1 MEWSTIIG
9 IFFVIWLLG
18 KILGGSNANIKKNS
32 VPWGSI
38 GIPSDSN
45 PDTIYVVWPSS
56 LDCTCPDWTKRRASF
71 QKNDPRRLCKHL
83 VYAIAEGK
91 MKLPQNL
98 EAHAAIIKTLN
109 ELDKGVPRGKLE
121 TISITGQS
129 ITLYHPHV
137 GSLSEWVNVAEGDS
151 VYAYSPEE
159 NRWARDKKPR
169 NALAI
174 SAQIMG
180 LPAPLPKE
188 AITTTKRARTPNHTG
203 RLYGTVKNKPILAII
218 NPASKWVELEHAE
231 EHAAYNVG
239 TGEFDVESP
248 RWNILSAAI
257 PHWLSAEY
265 DPMKTSLLQYKQ
277 MEYDERK
284 KQRTSP

>member
-174 SAQIMG
+174 SAQIMDC
-180 LPAPLPKE
+180 LRLCPKKPSPPPNAPAHP
-188 AITTTKRARTPNHTG
+188 TTPGACMGP
-203 RLYGTVKNKPILAII
+203 
-218 NPASKWVELEHAE
+218 
-231 EHAAYNVG
+231 
-239 TGEFDVESP
+239 
-248 RWNILSAAI
+248 
-257 PHWLSAEY
+257 
-265 DPMKTSLLQYKQ
+265 
-277 MEYDERK
+277 
-284 KQRTSP
+284 